1 MNNVMEDRYKC
12 NISVN
17 LGKGWMERWG
27 RGRIIEMVMRGVLI
41 FVAIN

>member
-17 LGKGWMERWG
+17 LGG
-27 RGRIIEMVMRGVLI
+27 GVDGA
-41 FVAIN
+41 VGGE